1 MSFLIAAYFV
11 RASAFTSRSS
21 TGTRG
26 RNMCGSMVRLSMST
40 SSSSS
45 FSVDNHVSR
54 LETLAQMLVEHGAPG
69 SRGCSSPKDLIP
81 VSTATTADDPS
92 LLDLHPHLFPI
103 AVSSKTGNYICALRR
118 AYADDAEYESSTD
131 APWPIVES
139 KVNGVGYTLLALN
152 SEHFMR
158 RMVAE
163 TDADASSNQEIINIY
178 NQDLGQGIIKD
189 KALDMLYEPG
199 SVDKL
204 GYVFF
209 FNHFYCI
216 GSLD

>member
-1 MSFLIAAYFV
+1 M
-11 RASAFTSRSS
+11 
-21 TGTRG
+21 
-26 RNMCGSMVRLSMST
+26 
-40 SSSSS
+40 
-45 FSVDNHVSR
+45 
-54 LETLAQMLVEHGAPG
+54 EHGAPG

-81 VSTATTADDPS
+81 VSSSTAVDANDPS

-163 TDADASSNQEIINIY
+163 ADADDTSNKDIINIY
-178 NQDLGQGIIKD
+178 NQGLGQGIIKD
-189 KALDMLYEPG
+189 KALDILYEPG
-199 SVDKL
+199 SVEKL
-204 GYVFF
+204 GYVNFIL
-209 FNHFYCI
+209 Y
-216 GSLD
+216 